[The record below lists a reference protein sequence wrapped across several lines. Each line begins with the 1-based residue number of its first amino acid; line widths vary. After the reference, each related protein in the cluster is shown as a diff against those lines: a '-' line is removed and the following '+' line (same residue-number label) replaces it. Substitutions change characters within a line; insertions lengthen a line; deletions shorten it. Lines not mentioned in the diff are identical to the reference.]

1 MVLVC
6 RLSEEELQ
14 VLQEW
19 RLDGAESACKTIEE
33 TIDMLISENRESSA
47 EDTLRLIRNLRGIK
61 NEISVFNEKG
71 GQS

>member
-1 MVLVC
+1 MIVFAEISKEQLEVLND
-6 RLSEEELQ
+6 
-14 VLQEW
+14 W
-19 RLDGAESACKTIEE
+19 RVDGAESACKTIED

>member
-19 RLDGAESACKTIEE
+19 RLDGAESACKTIED

-61 NEISVFNEKG
+61 NEISVFKEKG

>member
-61 NEISVFNEKG
+61 NEISVFKEKG